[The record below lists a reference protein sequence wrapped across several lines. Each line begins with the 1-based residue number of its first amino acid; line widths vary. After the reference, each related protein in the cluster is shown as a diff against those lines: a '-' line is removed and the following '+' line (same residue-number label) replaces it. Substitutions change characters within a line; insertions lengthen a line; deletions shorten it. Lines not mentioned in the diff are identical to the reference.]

1 MMPLIFYVTHDGNMF
16 EADVPVGNS
25 VMHGAVENMIDGI
38 LGECGG
44 VMSCATCHCYIDEQ
58 WMDKIGAASG
68 TEKEMIEAGS
78 EPRPNSRLSCQI
90 KVSEELEG
98 LTVHLPESQY

>member
-1 MMPLIFYVTHDGNMF
+1 MPLIFYVTHDGNMY

-44 VMSCATCHCYIDEQ
+44 VMSCATCHCYVDEQ
-58 WMDKIGAASG
+58 WLDKTGTATNSEADMIAA
-68 TEKEMIEAGS
+68 TPAPK
-78 EPRPNSRLSCQI
+78 PNSRLSCQLI
-90 KVSEELEG
+90 VSEDMEG

>member
-1 MMPLIFYVTHDGNMF
+1 MPLIFYVTHDGNMF

-25 VMHGAVENMIDGI
+25 IMQGAVENMIDGI

-44 VMSCATCHCYIDEQ
+44 VMSCATCHCYVDEK
-58 WMDKIGAASG
+58 WLDKTDVAYGSELEMIAAS
-68 TEKEMIEAGS
+68 S
-78 EPRPNSRLSCQI
+78 DPRPNSRLSCQI
-90 KVSEELEG
+90 KVTEDLEG